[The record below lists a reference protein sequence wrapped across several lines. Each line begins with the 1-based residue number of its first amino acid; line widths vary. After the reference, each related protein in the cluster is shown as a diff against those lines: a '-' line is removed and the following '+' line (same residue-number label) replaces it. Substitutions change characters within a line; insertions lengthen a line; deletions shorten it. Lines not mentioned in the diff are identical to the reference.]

1 MKYCKP
7 LIAMLSAA
15 AIAVAVPLYAP
26 CDSPSDAPVAIA
38 ASVVTPAA
46 IPSIDGPDHV
56 DPGKPEWYR
65 VTGVPDG
72 ASVAFLPTPLLDTSP
87 GRIVQGN
94 AMFWVG
100 SPGEYTITALVVDW
114 SAHTFVPVTKQITV
128 AGEGPQPNPT
138 PTPQPTPNPV
148 PAGTRLVLILSES
161 ADRTPAEAAVQEALR
176 RHLESLPE
184 PPQFRILDPDT
195 PTQGNWGRPYKAEI
209 ERRKLALPVLAVS
222 VLPDNINRLDAPYF
236 VSVEA
241 LPAEADKAIALVQ
254 EALK

>member
-1 MKYCKP
+1 VKYCKP

-26 CDSPSDAPVAIA
+26 CDSPSDVPVTITAT
-38 ASVVTPAA
+38 VVTPAA
-46 IPSIDGPDHV
+46 IPSIDGPDQV
-56 DPGKPEWYR
+56 DPGKPAWYR

-128 AGEGPQPNPT
+128 PGEGPQPNPT

-184 PPQFRILDPDT
+184 PPLFRILDPDT
-195 PTQGNWGRPYKAEI
+195 PTQGNWGKPYKAEI
-209 ERRKLALPVLAVS
+209 ERRKLALPVLVVS
-222 VLPDNINRLDAPYF
+222 VLPDQVNRLDALYF
-236 VSVEA
+236 VSVEE